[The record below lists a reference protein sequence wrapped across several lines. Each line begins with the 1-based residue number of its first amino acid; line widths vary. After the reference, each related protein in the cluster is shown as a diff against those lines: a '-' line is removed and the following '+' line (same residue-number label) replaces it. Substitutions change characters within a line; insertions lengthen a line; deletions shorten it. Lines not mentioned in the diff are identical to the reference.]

1 MAHLLA
7 SVKGLQSLLK
17 FIDSGDV
24 ATTLG
29 DIEMAAAR
37 DAFNAVPRANDKLA
51 QIRECIT
58 HLSSAQHA
66 YEQFICSRPVGVMTL
81 TRANRESDAN
91 VKRRFVL
98 VLKAI
103 CYKYVGEERLCR
115 ETLGL
120 AKQEVET
127 VRHQGI
133 AKAEGLVGL
142 AWILASAVTGG
153 IFVELGYMAFRG
165 IGQAKD
171 TYGIDDEVFNTIEA
185 ELV

>member
-1 MAHLLA
+1 MANLLA
-7 SVKGLQSLLK
+7 SIKGLQSLLK

-24 ATTLG
+24 AIILG

-37 DAFNAVPRANDKLA
+37 DAFRAVPRANDKPA

-66 YEQFICSRPVGVMTL
+66 YEQFIYSRPVGNMTI

-115 ETLGL
+115 EALGL
-120 AKQEVET
+120 AKQEVEA
-127 VRHQGI
+127 VRQQGV
-133 AKAEGLVGL
+133 AKAEALIGL
-142 AWILASAVTGG
+142 ACILAEAVTGAG
-153 IFVELGYMAFRG
+153 LVEIVYMAFKG

-171 TYGIDDEVFNTIEA
+171 GYGIDDEVFTSIEGA
-185 ELV
+185 LA